1 MLDVFFR
8 KYTWI
13 AHGLLLA
20 AAAWL
25 TARTVNTVVAA
36 SIRPRP
42 LVDLSTL
49 PAAAPAAVAARLDA
63 ERLYPLFNLK
73 PPPQATDVAVPEAA
87 PATPKNCADPR
98 AAPAKSG
105 LRAQLV
111 AGVVAERPEW
121 SIATIADLST
131 RDTRIYGVGDRFQG
145 ATLLAVDRM
154 RDPRDATGAGFKVVA
169 VICNGGQKEYID
181 FDASEAGSAVSGLPG
196 GMRPVGMDGEAPA
209 GPDVTGVRKLS
220 ENQYEIQKRVID
232 QSLSNLNTI
241 ATQARIVPSFK
252 NGVANGFK
260 LFSIQPGS
268 LYSSIGIENGDV
280 IQRING
286 YEINSPD
293 KALEIYQKLREASRV
308 TIDIERNGHAIRKDY
323 NISGP

>member
-8 KYTWI
+8 KYAWI
-13 AHGLLLA
+13 AHGLLLV

-25 TARTVNTVVAA
+25 SARTVNTVLAA
-36 SIRPRP
+36 LIRPRP
-42 LVDLSTL
+42 QVDLSALPTSAPAPL
-49 PAAAPAAVAARLDA
+49 PARLEV
-63 ERLYPLFNLK
+63 ERLYPLLNLK
-73 PPPQATDVAVPEAA
+73 PPKPEELAAADAA
-87 PATPKNCADPR
+87 PPGPKNCSDVR
-98 AAPAKSG
+98 AAPVRTS

-111 AGVVAERPEW
+111 VGVVSERPEW
-121 SIATIADLST
+121 SIATIADLAT
-131 RDTRIYGVGDRFQG
+131 RETRIYGVGDRLQG
-145 ATLLAVDRM
+145 ATLLAVQKM

-169 VICNGGQKEYID
+169 VVCNAGQKEYID
-181 FDASEAGSAVSGLPG
+181 FDQSEG
-196 GMRPVGMDGEAPA
+196 APA
-209 GPDVTGVRKLS
+209 AIGFSPRPGVAEGEGPAADTAGAGVRKLS
-220 ENQYEIQKRVID
+220 ENQYEIQKRVVD

-241 ATQARIVPSFK
+241 ATQARIVPNFK

-260 LFSIQPGS
+260 MFSIQPGS

-293 KALEIYQKLREASRV
+293 KALEIYQKLREASHL
-308 TIDIERNGHAIRKDY
+308 TIDLERNGHVIRKDY